1 MAVLGALRGYMG
13 KCTGMACSVAFRR
26 ATVARTTAW
35 RHSVPWL
42 LRVAAWVGETPAHA
56 WRCSNCYRAGGIYR
70 HKETPTAL
78 HHGRLF
84 HLLSCHLR
92 NASSAM
98 ARYMCASA
106 IVASTASGKAINK
119 SRATVTICTTTR
131 QNSSSI
137 IVPARNMGAMPVTSR
152 DMIAA
157 TARSLNVFIACSNV
171 KARGRC
177 RAPLVC

>member
-1 MAVLGALRGYMG
+1 MAVAHG
-13 KCTGMACSVAFRR
+13 GMRR
-26 ATVARTTAW
+26 AVPATCGARGGMGGRNAG
-35 RHSVPWL
+35 PWL
-42 LRVAAWVGETPAHA
+42 WGGGSPPHARQAWKLIPFMWH
-56 WRCSNCYRAGGIYR
+56 I
-70 HKETPTAL
+70 HIKIKPTAL
-78 HHGRLF
+78 HHGLMF